1 MIRATTSLGSAA
13 PSGSPALERLL
24 RARSMLA
31 SARDVSPSAADR
43 EAGMLVGERQIE
55 EAVTD
60 VIA

>member
-1 MIRATTSLGSAA
+1 
-13 PSGSPALERLL
+13 
-24 RARSMLA
+24 MLA

-43 EAGMLVGERQIE
+43 EAGMLVRERQIE

>member
-1 MIRATTSLGSAA
+1 M
-13 PSGSPALERLL
+13 P
-24 RARSMLA
+24 A
-31 SARDVSPSAADR
+31 SASDVSPSAADR